1 MTIRRR
7 VQEESPLATCDPEQ
21 HQCRCQD
28 NDNDHDLQGRRSI
41 RVASFDRHCL
51 RLRRNA
57 DAFES
62 IANITIELECL
73 GYNELHEEILADAKL
88 KTGYCKSLIM
98 VVLIVSSLFARTL
111 TKQVCLFHSTR

>member
-21 HQCRCQD
+21 HQCRCPD
-28 NDNDHDLQGRRSI
+28 DDKVIRRSI
-41 RVASFDRHCL
+41 RVASFDIHCL

-98 VVLIVSSLFARTL
+98 V
-111 TKQVCLFHSTR
+111 